1 MNEQIQSLIEALREE
16 LQQYG
21 EMLALLDQQQ
31 ELVVRRDTAKLLENL
46 AAINAQTSVIQ
57 VARQQREQRQRE
69 LNVRVRLPADATF
82 RELLPLLSDEYR
94 LLVQALVD
102 EVNRCLDRVQ
112 QRTRQNHLLLS
123 RSMEMMQRFIAAL
136 FPSSVVTTYNQTGKA
151 AAAGIGTTGLCEV
164 IG

>member
-1 MNEQIQSLIEALREE
+1 MNEQIQALVETLREE

-69 LNVRVRLPADATF
+69 LNALVRLPPDATF

-94 LLVQALVD
+94 LLVQALVN
-102 EVNRCLDRVQ
+102 EVNQCLYRVQ

-123 RSMEMMQRFIAAL
+123 RSVEMIQRFIATL
-136 FPSSVVTTYNQTGKA
+136 FPANAVTTYASNGRVAT
-151 AAAGIGTTGLCEV
+151 AGSSGLCEV
-164 IG
+164 TA